1 MIKKEL
7 LEDGSTKIYSDSGKK
22 IIQKETGCLYSVA
35 IETLN
40 GVHYK
45 YTEADE

>member
-1 MIKKEL
+1 MIKREIK
-7 LEDGSTKIYSDSGKK
+7 DNVIKIYSNSGKK

-40 GVHYK
+40 GVHYH
-45 YTEADE
+45 YEEGE

>member
-7 LEDGSTKIYSDSGKK
+7 LENGSTMIYSDSGKK

-40 GVHYK
+40 GVHYHYK
-45 YTEADE
+45 EGE